1 MLLEVIPMAMWRGAQ
16 MPIVSVVKPEVEKIA
31 LEPSPISRDWILEGD
46 PRARA
51 VLLSSSADGTASTFI
66 WDCTAGRFNW
76 YYGVDETIYVLEGG
90 MTIKDAG
97 GTHHLNAGDT
107 IYFPAGVSAEW
118 IVKSYVRKLA
128 FVRTKLPRSLAS
140 ARRVYQRLKRVVRIG
155 DKAPAGQLGSL

>member
-1 MLLEVIPMAMWRGAQ
+1 

-31 LEPSPISRDWILEGD
+31 LEPSPINRDWILEGD

-51 VLLSSSADGTASTFI
+51 TLLSSSADGTASTFI

-118 IVKSYVRKLA
+118 IVKSYVRKIA
-128 FVRTKLPRSLAS
+128 FVRTQLPRSLAS
-140 ARRVYQRLKRVVRIG
+140 ARRVYQRLKRVVHIG
-155 DKAPAGQLGSL
+155 DRAPAGQLGSR